1 MTRQQAP
8 LTNRF
13 ARRASRLALP
23 LLAGLSLLAFVFSGC
38 IIEEVQE
45 RFAVEIVVEDQTWND
60 ESLYTI
66 ADALERLPEHVV
78 RRLGNRHYGRLQV
91 LSNPEGIAMD
101 GWQPFD
107 TGANFYSNF
116 NRRNEMVLVPNQG
129 LRTVLHELGHAYQM
143 REVPSNRY
151 AWLFF
156 QSEMQEFMSA
166 TGWELLSSDA
176 DVAAARSVSEL
187 QFSHSGP
194 PLWDRLSNDDPTEDY
209 ANSFALY
216 FSNPDELLELSP
228 ARFEFMRD
236 HVASDSR

>member
-1 MTRQQAP
+1 
-8 LTNRF
+8 
-13 ARRASRLALP
+13 
-23 LLAGLSLLAFVFSGC
+23 
-38 IIEEVQE
+38 
-45 RFAVEIVVEDQTWND
+45 
-60 ESLYTI
+60 
-66 ADALERLPEHVV
+66 
-78 RRLGNRHYGRLQV
+78 
-91 LSNPEGIAMD
+91 MD

-166 TGWELLSSDA
+166 TGWELLTSDA
-176 DVAAARSVSEL
+176 DVATARSVSEL

-194 PLWDRLSNDDPTEDY
+194 LLWDRLSNDDPTEDY

-228 ARFEFMRD
+228 ARFVFMRD